1 MDFVGQ
7 RLNTSETFIFILAA
21 GDFKQTD
28 GHSTGKMPLSLIIA
42 IAFTSVIVL
51 IILSTTIICIY
62 FWRRRI
68 GTRQGK
74 LVTINHCL
82 FYPKLPKFKSSLTWL
97 AHKWV
102 IQLIYLKSENGEIA
116 QKSPVFHVYNN
127 ERRVKDL
134 IEAGRFKENDAKGID
149 VPFFDLESILTAT
162 DCFSSA
168 NKLGQGGFGPVYKVM
183 IHFFTLC

>member
-21 GDFKQTD
+21 GDFKKTD

-82 FYPKLPKFKSSLTWL
+82 FYPKLPKFKSSLT
-97 AHKWV
+97 
-102 IQLIYLKSENGEIA
+102 
-116 QKSPVFHVYNN
+116 
-127 ERRVKDL
+127 
-134 IEAGRFKENDAKGID
+134 
-149 VPFFDLESILTAT
+149 
-162 DCFSSA
+162 
-168 NKLGQGGFGPVYKVM
+168 
-183 IHFFTLC
+183 